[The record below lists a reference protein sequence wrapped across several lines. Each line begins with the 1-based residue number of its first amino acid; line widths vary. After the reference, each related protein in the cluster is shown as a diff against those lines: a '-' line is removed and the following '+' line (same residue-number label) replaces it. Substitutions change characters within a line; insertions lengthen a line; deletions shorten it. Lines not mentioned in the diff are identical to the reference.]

1 MSKLQKYMVV
11 YLLVCVVFSLLESEK
26 LKVSSLDYPTKKRT
40 GDNGC
45 IYITS
50 KPQVAIGVENNH
62 CNSLSLENQTDNNN
76 KKDTKN
82 DQQVVNTS
90 LQEQDIQGIE
100 NETNLYN
107 TISDMNYNSIEKATT
122 VGSGFSSSIK
132 LLRKRLWNRLD
143 AMDKTIVSSTLPL
156 MALTSVIPLM
166 QCADLFWV
174 NQLGDTLAV
183 SSQSAANMVYQF
195 SFGLFSFLPS
205 VTATLVSKN
214 YANNDLY
221 RMQDIACRAV
231 AFAVIVSSIISM
243 MLFTNPSRCLGAVL
257 KEENPALMLSTKY
270 LRIHSLSL
278 IPQMLSYVCFSIF
291 RGMMD
296 YKPCLKISFISNIM
310 NIVSTPL
317 LIHVFKFGVVGSAI
331 SALFCDSFTAICY
344 IKLMIDKKIL
354 IWEKV
359 LNIPTWKEVS
369 PLVKG
374 SALQA
379 RSIAM
384 HFTNL
389 MVARKI
395 QTLDDSGV
403 APAAFALAMQTF
415 FTGGV
420 VIFALGMAT
429 QTLYPNAVAKCE
441 DDERRIYSKILI
453 KRLLGR
459 GFFLGSTISVIQMLF
474 IPFILRAT
482 PNVEVRQAA
491 LFPIVAVIVYQ
502 GINGVV
508 CVGEGIIVGDGK
520 FATASI
526 ISIIASLGYM
536 GCLQIPNLGING
548 VFLSLGVFTV
558 LRLAG
563 FFAFSPSLVNSYSK
577 ARISA

>member
-257 KEENPALMLSTKY
+257 K
-270 LRIHSLSL
+270 
-278 IPQMLSYVCFSIF
+278 
-291 RGMMD
+291 
-296 YKPCLKISFISNIM
+296 
-310 NIVSTPL
+310 
-317 LIHVFKFGVVGSAI
+317 
-331 SALFCDSFTAICY
+331 
-344 IKLMIDKKIL
+344 
-354 IWEKV
+354 
-359 LNIPTWKEVS
+359 
-369 PLVKG
+369 
-374 SALQA
+374 
-379 RSIAM
+379 
-384 HFTNL
+384 
-389 MVARKI
+389 
-395 QTLDDSGV
+395 
-403 APAAFALAMQTF
+403 
-415 FTGGV
+415 
-420 VIFALGMAT
+420 
-429 QTLYPNAVAKCE
+429 
-441 DDERRIYSKILI
+441 
-453 KRLLGR
+453 
-459 GFFLGSTISVIQMLF
+459 
-474 IPFILRAT
+474 
-482 PNVEVRQAA
+482 
-491 LFPIVAVIVYQ
+491 
-502 GINGVV
+502 
-508 CVGEGIIVGDGK
+508 GK
-520 FATASI
+520 Q
-526 ISIIASLGYM
+526 IIAAPYVYVYVYICM
-536 GCLQIPNLGING
+536 YIYNYIYERE
-548 VFLSLGVFTV
+548 T
-558 LRLAG
+558 
-563 FFAFSPSLVNSYSK
+563 
-577 ARISA
+577 ARIC